1 MPNNNGMEAINRRVL
16 VIDDKQDIHIDYRRI
31 LVDSTEPS
39 AADAIASDILGGDY
53 EGGVSKAGFDV
64 DCASQGQEGVELV
77 EKAVAEGRPY
87 AVAFVDVRM
96 PPGWDGIETIR
107 HIWQVDPDIQITIVT
122 AYSDYSWGDITRDL
136 GDTDQLQLLKKPF
149 ESIELLS
156 IATSLSRKWDLVRR
170 MKLIE
175 KEFTIMDGHGE
186 TILLLDGKGRDRVIG
201 EGVLESL
208 GYKVLAASDEQEAV
222 ALFNANRDLV
232 ELALIDLNSGSD
244 TVTRLQDLAPE
255 LKVIFCDYDPGNHLG
270 YAKRGEESIIVKPF
284 RMNILSQRLRRELE
298 G

>member
-1 MPNNNGMEAINRRVL
+1 MEEINRRVL
-16 VIDDKQDIHIDYRRI
+16 VIDDMQDVHAEYLRVLVETTESSAVEALASNI
-31 LVDSTEPS
+31 LD
-39 AADAIASDILGGDY
+39 GGN
-53 EGGVSKAGFDV
+53 EEVASKAGFDV
-64 DCASQGQEGVELV
+64 DCASQGQQGVKLV
-77 EKAVAEGRPY
+77 EKALAEGCPY

-96 PPGWDGIETIR
+96 PPGWNGIETIK
-107 HIWQVDPDIQITIVT
+107 HIWQVDPDIQVIIVT

-156 IATSLSRKWDLVRR
+156 IATSLSRKWDLMRR

-175 KEFTIMDGHGE
+175 QEFTIMDGHGE
-186 TILLLDGKGRDRVIG
+186 AILLLDGQGSDRDIG

>member
-1 MPNNNGMEAINRRVL
+1 MEEINRRVL
-16 VIDDKQDIHIDYRRI
+16 VIDDMQDIHADYLRV
-31 LVDSTEPS
+31 LVETTESS
-39 AADAIASDILGGDY
+39 AVDALASDILDGGY
-53 EGGVSKAGFDV
+53 EGAVSKAGFDV
-64 DCASQGQEGVELV
+64 DCASQGQKGVELV
-77 EKAVAEGRPY
+77 EKALAEGRPY

-96 PPGWDGIETIR
+96 PPGWNGIETIR

-156 IATSLSRKWDLVRR
+156 IATSLSRKWDLMHR

-175 KEFTIMDGHGE
+175 QEFTIMDGHGE
-186 TILLLDGKGRDRVIG
+186 MILLLDGKGSDRAVG

-232 ELALIDLNSGSD
+232 DLALIDLNSGGD
-244 TVTRLQDLAPE
+244 AVKRLQELAPE
-255 LKVIFCDYDPGNHLG
+255 LKVILCDHDPGNHLG
-270 YAKRGEESIIVKPF
+270 YAKRAEESIIVKPF
-284 RMNILSQRLRRELE
+284 RMNILSQRLRHELE
-298 G
+298 T

>member
-1 MPNNNGMEAINRRVL
+1 MAWSSDLEEINRRVL
-16 VIDDKQDIHIDYRRI
+16 VIDDMQDIHAEYLRV
-31 LVDSTEPS
+31 LGETTEPS
-39 AADAIASDILGGDY
+39 TVDALASDILDDGY

-77 EKAVAEGRPY
+77 EKALAEGRPY

-175 KEFTIMDGHGE
+175 K
-186 TILLLDGKGRDRVIG
+186 
-201 EGVLESL
+201 
-208 GYKVLAASDEQEAV
+208 
-222 ALFNANRDLV
+222 
-232 ELALIDLNSGSD
+232 
-244 TVTRLQDLAPE
+244 
-255 LKVIFCDYDPGNHLG
+255 
-270 YAKRGEESIIVKPF
+270 
-284 RMNILSQRLRRELE
+284 
-298 G
+298 